1 MKPNYQT
8 FFKLAFGIALCLPTA
23 LLAQTKTGLH
33 VLQDLP
39 IHSTGGWD
47 YITVDG
53 PGKRVYVSHGSQVNV
68 LDAATG
74 DSVGYIPNTQ
84 GVHGIAL
91 AKDFNKGYISD
102 GRANQITVFDLN
114 TFATLKTIPA
124 GQNPDAIFYDDY
136 SKKVYAFDG
145 RSKEATVVDVATD
158 NVVATIPLGGKPET
172 GVSDGKGKV
181 FVNIED
187 TGEEVEIDAN
197 TYQVLNRWKI
207 TGGEEPSGLAIDRET
222 ERLIIGCGGN
232 QKMVIMD
239 ATNGNIVGTF
249 PIGRC
254 DASGFD
260 PGLKL
265 AYCSNGDGFVTVV
278 REVDA
283 NHFELVENVTTE
295 PGARTMGVD
304 VVTHKLYLPTA
315 QMKPAPAPTTDNPRP
330 RPQQI
335 PGTFHVV
342 VVGM

>member
-1 MKPNYQT
+1 MKPIYKSIL
-8 FFKLAFGIALCLPTA
+8 KLACGIAVFLP
-23 LLAQTKTGLH
+23 AQLFAQGKTGMH
-33 VLQDLP
+33 VLQDFP

-53 PGKRVYVSHGSQVNV
+53 PAKRVYVSHGTQVNV
-68 LDAATG
+68 LNAATG
-74 DSVGYIPNTQ
+74 DSLGYVPNLK
-84 GVHGIAL
+84 GIHGIAL
-91 AKDFNKGYISD
+91 VKDLNKGYISD
-102 GRANQITVFDLN
+102 GRANDVVVFDLN
-114 TFATLKTIPA
+114 TFAVLKTIPA

-145 RSKEATVVDVATD
+145 RSKEATVIDVATD

-207 TGGEEPSGLAIDRET
+207 TGGEEPSGLAMDRKT
-222 ERLIIGCGGN
+222 ERLFIGCGGN
-232 QKMVIMD
+232 QKMVVMD
-239 ATNGNIVGTF
+239 ATNGNVLASF

-254 DASGFD
+254 DGSGFD
-260 PGLKL
+260 PRLKL
-265 AYCSNGDGFVTVV
+265 AYCSNGEGTVTVV
-278 REVDA
+278 REVNA
-283 NHFELVENVTTE
+283 NKFEFVENITTE

-315 QMKPAPAPTTDNPRP
+315 QMKPAPAATTDNPRP

-342 VVGM
+342 VVGK